1 MTALRQ
7 GGNGRRQ
14 GQALRSSMR
23 QVLLVAALLTT
34 TAYLSF
40 KLGTH
45 RQVRRGIREA
55 AAAAP
60 PPPRCAE
67 QLANASAVLAPER
80 PQKPDQVHGR
90 SIEHIGIVLR
100 VMDYQRRC
108 MLTMHCISMTG
119 VVNDRHETWNECH
132 QLFRLTQ
139 TRRTT
144 WRRSSGCRATPWP
157 SAPT

>member
-1 MTALRQ
+1 MTVLRQ

-23 QVLLVAALLTT
+23 QVLVVAALLTA

-45 RQVRRGIREA
+45 RQVRRSIREA

-67 QLANASAVLAPER
+67 QLANASAVLAPDR
-80 PQKPDQVHGR
+80 PQKPEQVPKCIADQH
-90 SIEHIGIVLR
+90 L
-100 VMDYQRRC
+100 
-108 MLTMHCISMTG
+108 
-119 VVNDRHETWNECH
+119 
-132 QLFRLTQ
+132 
-139 TRRTT
+139 
-144 WRRSSGCRATPWP
+144 ATV
-157 SAPT
+157 T